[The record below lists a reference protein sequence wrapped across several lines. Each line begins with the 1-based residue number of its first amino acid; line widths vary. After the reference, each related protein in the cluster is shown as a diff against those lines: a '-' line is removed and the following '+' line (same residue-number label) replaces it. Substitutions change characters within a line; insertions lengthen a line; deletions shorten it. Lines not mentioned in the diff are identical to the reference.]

1 MTIFPLPQGIDPES
15 LKGTKTG
22 FYFGSCFQETNCQFD
37 DASAVPSKIRTLV
50 TRISRHFQFKGP
62 IVQAD
67 TACGSSFSA
76 LVEAFI
82 ALKYGVCDRVVVCG
96 SNTLFRPRV
105 SLQFKDLKMITRDG
119 KCKCLDS
126 SVSNCCIFLFLHVFP
141 PALHMTPRE
150 R

>member
-1 MTIFPLPQGIDPES
+1 MNPES

-37 DASAVPSKIRTLV
+37 DPTIVPTKIRTLV
-50 TRISRHFQFKGP
+50 TRISRHFEFKGP
-62 IVQAD
+62 IVQTD

-76 LVEAFI
+76 LVEAFV
-82 ALKYGVCDRVVVCG
+82 AMKFGVCDQIIVCG

-105 SLQFKDLKMITRDG
+105 SLQFKDLKMITKDG

-126 SVSNCCIFLFLHVFP
+126 SVSFAKIIIIIFLIFNFSFP
-141 PALHMTPRE
+141 
-150 R
+150 